1 MHYPGHLRDAF
12 HDAMDA
18 YLTGAEVDD
27 ELFYD
32 PAQQQRWAAMD
43 AGERFR
49 WIAGKLWHCTD
60 IMPGETC
67 AILELEPG
75 STYARAARRI
85 REGRYAPFE
94 LIG

>member
-32 PAQQQRWAAMD
+32 PAQQQRWAAYLCRIL
-43 AGERFR
+43 AASPRVNFRER
-49 WIAGKLWHCTD
+49 D
-60 IMPGETC
+60 V
-67 AILELEPG
+67 
-75 STYARAARRI
+75 
-85 REGRYAPFE
+85 
-94 LIG
+94 